1 MSALEYRGHQIDA
14 DTNTDGAWIA
24 LVDGDEK
31 GRPQRSRDDAL
42 REARASVNRSLGQ
55 TEPKPAATAGAELVD
70 DDFWRSMREAIRA

>member
-1 MSALEYRGHQIDA
+1 MSALDYRGHQIDA

-55 TEPKPAATAGAELVD
+55 TEPRADRGEDQVLVD
-70 DDFWRSMREAIRA
+70 DEFWRAMREAIRA